1 MEQKF
6 WLADAHCDT
15 ATVLTPWRLAFGGNT
30 QLDFQRLAGRGKLQ
44 FMAFFMGAQAEKLSK
59 TEVWR
64 KLRQHWLDL
73 RYAAALCGDVE
84 LLEDLRQ
91 AGGSTKTQIVP
102 ALEGLD
108 WLGGDWRAVDELYA
122 WGFRSFGLFWNDDS
136 FLGCGAAANR
146 TPEADTGLSAAGREL
161 VAHLAGL
168 GRLVDLAHASD
179 NSFWQ
184 AADLLAAEGRPLFVS
199 HACCRALCEHPRNL
213 TDEQLRAVG
222 QSGGL
227 VGITL
232 VPQFLSADGAAT
244 PADFARHAAHAAALA
259 GVESVCLGSDFD
271 GTAELPLGVEGVQD
285 AAALYDSLLAEG
297 FAEAEARLIMG
308 ENLANFLRKY

>member
-15 ATVLTPWRLAFGGNT
+15 ATVLTPWRLAFGSNT

-91 AGGSTKTQIVP
+91 AGGITKTQIVP

-122 WGFRSFGLFWNDDS
+122 WGFRSFGLFWNNDS
-136 FLGCGAAANR
+136 FLGCGSAANH

-161 VAHLAGL
+161 TAHLAGL

-184 AADLLAAEGRPLFVS
+184 AADLLAAEGRSLFVS

-271 GTAELPLGVEGVQD
+271 GTADLPLGVEGVQD
-285 AAALYDSLLAEG
+285 AAVLYDALLAEG
-297 FAEAEARLIMG
+297 FAEVEARLIMG